1 MSIFVRHLRKN
12 DIKKQVCFR
21 SNLNNYDNFIFLEC
35 NDELEELLLTVAFNI
50 LNYILRNNK
59 K

>member
-35 NDELEELLLTVAFNI
+35 SDELEELLLTVAFNI

>member
-1 MSIFVRHLRKN
+1 MSIFVRYLRKN

>member
-35 NDELEELLLTVAFNI
+35 NDELEELLRVAFNI